1 MQLIEKVNVATKAN
15 LYFDGRVS
23 SRSIFLAD
31 GSRQTLGVMLPG
43 EYRFDTSQAEL
54 MHITSGP
61 VEVRLPGETDWRA
74 LQEGDSFELAAGV
87 EFDIRCQGIAEY
99 LCSYL

>member
-1 MQLIEKVNVATKAN
+1 MQLIEKVNVALTAN

-43 EYRFDTSQAEL
+43 EYRFDTNQAEL
-54 MHITSGP
+54 MQITSGR
-61 VEVRLPGETDWRA
+61 VEVRLPGETDWRSY
-74 LQEGDSFELAAGV
+74 LQGDSFELAAGA
-87 EFDIRCQGIAEY
+87 EFDIRCQAIAEY